1 VSQQTASHHHHHH
14 HRPTHVSA
22 NAHTALAPS
31 SPHHQRANSSGGT
44 TIDSNDISTGYFIL
58 RSQLVWN

>member
-22 NAHTALAPS
+22 NAHTALIPS
-31 SPHHQRANSSGGT
+31 SPHHQRANSSGGS

-58 RSQLVWN
+58 RNQVVWN